1 VEVVGSGPSLESLW
15 DQPPDVEVDIILVE
29 ASGEHFEEMI
39 DSVNQSQVSSE
50 AAIVILSDRSEPM
63 LVADLL
69 RAGVRA
75 LLPGDM
81 SPDQIVAGLEA
92 AAAGLIVL
100 NPAEVGAMF
109 PAAEPASSP
118 LAELIEPLTP
128 RESEVL
134 QMLASGLA
142 NKEIATRLAIS
153 DHTGEISRGVDP
165 RQARC
170 CEPHRSCHSR
180 NSSRS
185 RSSITSRCGLKTMA
199 LDLKTHSLF
208 VPAAGLP
215 RTRIP
220 NSHSLQELAP
230 ESWNVLPASG
240 INSHSYPPSWSVI
253 FRTPKL
259 SVFRTSLVGRGA
271 ANGRWFLPP
280 VPTTNSRIPR
290 VGSGLPSGSCGAN
303 RS

>member
-1 VEVVGSGPSLESLW
+1 VIRVFIVAASPLSRASLKSLLRARRVEVVGSGPSLESLW

-153 DHTGEISRGVDP
+153 DHTVKFHV
-165 RQARC
+165 A
-170 CEPHRSCHSR
+170 
-180 NSSRS
+180 
-185 RSSITSRCGLKTMA
+185 SILG
-199 LDLKTHSLF
+199 
-208 VPAAGLP
+208 
-215 RTRIP
+215 
-220 NSHSLQELAP
+220 
-230 ESWNVLPASG
+230 
-240 INSHSYPPSWSVI
+240 
-253 FRTPKL
+253 KL
-259 SVFRTSLVGRGA
+259 GA
-271 ANGRWFLPP
+271 A
-280 VPTTNSRIPR
+280 SRTEAVTLGIR
-290 VGSGLPSGSCGAN
+290 RGLVLL
-303 RS
+303 

>member
-1 VEVVGSGPSLESLW
+1 MIRVFIVAASPLSRASLKSLLRARRVEVVGSGPRLESLW

-39 DSVNQSQVSSE
+39 DSVNQSQLSSE

-109 PAAEPASSP
+109 PAAEPVSSP

-153 DHTGEISRGVDP
+153 DHTVKFHV
-165 RQARC
+165 A
-170 CEPHRSCHSR
+170 
-180 NSSRS
+180 
-185 RSSITSRCGLKTMA
+185 SILG
-199 LDLKTHSLF
+199 
-208 VPAAGLP
+208 
-215 RTRIP
+215 
-220 NSHSLQELAP
+220 
-230 ESWNVLPASG
+230 
-240 INSHSYPPSWSVI
+240 
-253 FRTPKL
+253 KL
-259 SVFRTSLVGRGA
+259 GA
-271 ANGRWFLPP
+271 A
-280 VPTTNSRIPR
+280 SRTEAVTLGIR
-290 VGSGLPSGSCGAN
+290 RGLVLL
-303 RS
+303 